1 MKKWI
6 INKPDMAKVKEITS
20 KTDLTQLCAEVL
32 VSRGIKEMDDVVEFF
47 NDSEMSDPFL
57 VKDMQEAVD
66 VIRNAIDEEKLICIY
81 GDYDC
86 DGITSTAIL
95 FNYLECV
102 GANVMT
108 YIPEREEGYGLNKP
122 AIKKLSE
129 QGIEL
134 IITVDNGISAFEEA
148 EYIYELGM
156 ELVITDHHQPQE
168 TIPKAEA
175 VVNPH
180 RFDDTSPFKNL
191 CGAGV
196 AFKLVAALDDGN
208 YEIVMEQYSDLACMG
223 TIADVMPLVGENKII
238 VKRGLQQLLVT
249 ENEGLSCLV
258 EKAGVRGNS
267 ISATTVAFMI
277 APRINAAGRF
287 GSPSLALNAL
297 VSEEEDRTALVEE
310 LVSLNNQRK
319 RTEEEIFKSIV
330 ADIEAHPE
338 KLKERVLVIS
348 GEGWHHGIIGIISSK
363 LIERFGK
370 PNFIITIENGE
381 ARGSSRGVKGFNVVN
396 CLNYCADILTKFGG
410 HTLAGGFSLKAE
422 NIDEFAKRIFEYA
435 KENNPSMPKYTIN
448 ADKLLMAKDIDIN
461 QVESLKRLEPFGE
474 GNPQPIFAIIGA
486 KIDKIISLSNGRH
499 TKFEIIYEGK
509 RLTALL
515 FNKRAEN
522 IGVNVAD
529 YIDLLVNVEINEY
542 NGNKS
547 VSLLVKDFR
556 TSGINQSKYFSAR
569 DFYEAICRGEDLDKN
584 ILSKVVPDRNTLVEL
599 YKAIPQEKIAL
610 DRVFALSKDTTM
622 NYCKLRL
629 CVDVFCEVG
638 LMEFDV
644 FTEEIIKTKPTKK
657 VDIETSEILKKLRCL

>member
-319 RTEEEIFKSIV
+319 KTEEEIFKSIV

-435 KENNPSMPKYTIN
+435 KENNSSMPKYTIN
-448 ADKLLMAKDIDIN
+448 ADKLLTANDIDIN

-629 CVDVFCEVG
+629 CIDVFCEVG

>member
-435 KENNPSMPKYTIN
+435 KENNSSMPKYTIN
-448 ADKLLMAKDIDIN
+448 ADKLLTANDIDIN

-629 CVDVFCEVG
+629 CIDVFCEVG